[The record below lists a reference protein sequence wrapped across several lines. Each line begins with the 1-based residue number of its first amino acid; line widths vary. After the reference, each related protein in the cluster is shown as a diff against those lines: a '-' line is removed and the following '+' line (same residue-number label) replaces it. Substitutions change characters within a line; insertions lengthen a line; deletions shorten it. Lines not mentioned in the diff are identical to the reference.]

1 MKYKINSMG
10 TIILADEEFMN
21 AVHPGDFTL
30 IVEAV
35 QPTKPPR
42 CRIVTGGFLQRF
54 TKAER
59 KAIKVLAK
67 TNTDVDDYWS
77 LVTSGPFVNLND
89 TNVIQPMT
97 LALETLGPLAVGR
110 SVAILNTS
118 LTDDETP

>member
-1 MKYKINSMG
+1 MKYKINSTG
-10 TIILADEEFMN
+10 AIILADDAFMN
-21 AVHPGDFTL
+21 AVHPGDFAL
-30 IVEAV
+30 IVETPDPV
-35 QPTKPPR
+35 KLPR

-77 LVTSGPFVNLND
+77 LVTSGTFVNLND
-89 TNVIQPMT
+89 TNVVQPMT

-110 SVAILNTS
+110 SVAILSTV